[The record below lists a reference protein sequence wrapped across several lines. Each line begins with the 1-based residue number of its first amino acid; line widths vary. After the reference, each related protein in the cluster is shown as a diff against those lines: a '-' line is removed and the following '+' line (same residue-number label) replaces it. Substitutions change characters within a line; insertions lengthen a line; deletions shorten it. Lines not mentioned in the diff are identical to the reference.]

1 MSDPVNHPDHYLKAA
16 ITIEPIELTSR
27 VNSCLGQAI
36 NYVMRRQHKH
46 PEKEIEELE
55 KAKFYFRKFQDDVLG
70 EYQYRISPDTPV
82 ICCGASDNE
91 IVIALATVFSMYPTE
106 PLTVYVLRNL
116 LTPIKNDADRAIDK
130 ITSEIDQRINY
141 FKSRQQEGANQ

>member
-55 KAKFYFRKFQDDVLG
+55 KAKFYFNKFKDEVLYEYDRKTKPRDLIIHLGCSEKKRVEALCRVFHLYTKDTATEHILGYLLQKFQKHFDEPIINIIGQIDFENEKIREKMEG
-70 EYQYRISPDTPV
+70 E
-82 ICCGASDNE
+82 N
-91 IVIALATVFSMYPTE
+91 
-106 PLTVYVLRNL
+106 
-116 LTPIKNDADRAIDK
+116 K
-130 ITSEIDQRINY
+130 
-141 FKSRQQEGANQ
+141 